1 MVETKV
7 ASRYAKA
14 ILGLAIEQGIIDA
27 VNNDMELI
35 AATCDGSK
43 DLTLLLNKPIVT
55 VDKKIKILT
64 EIFGKKINKLTL
76 EFITIITKKRREP
89 NLEAIAREFIALY
102 KEHKGIE
109 TVVITSAVGLDDKL
123 RKEVLALVQKDTKS
137 EIELVE
143 KVDKSLIG
151 GFIIR
156 KGDKEFDASILKNLQ
171 KITREFK
178 SNSYIKKN

>member
-7 ASRYAKA
+7 ASRYAKS
-14 ILGLAIEQGIIDA
+14 IIGLAIEQGILD
-27 VNNDMELI
+27 VVKNDMALI
-35 AATCDGSK
+35 AETCHVSK

-109 TVVITSAVGLDDKL
+109 TVIITSAIGLDDKL
-123 RKEVLALVQKDTKS
+123 RKEVLALVKKDTKS

-143 KVDKSLIG
+143 KVDKDLIG
-151 GFIIR
+151 GFILR

-178 SNSYIKKN
+178 TNAFVKKN

>member
-7 ASRYAKA
+7 ASRYAKS
-14 ILGLAIEQGIIDA
+14 IIGLANEQGILDA
-27 VNNDMELI
+27 VKNDMVLI
-35 AATCDGSK
+35 AETCSASK
-43 DLTLLLNKPIVT
+43 ELTLLLNKPIVT
-55 VDKKIKILT
+55 VDRKIKILT

-76 EFITIITKKRREP
+76 EFITIIAKKRREA
-89 NLEAIAREFIALY
+89 NLEAIAREFIASY
-102 KEHKGIE
+102 KLQKGIE
-109 TVVITSAVGLDDKL
+109 TVVITSAIGLDDKL
-123 RKEVLALVQKDTKS
+123 RKEVLALVQKNNTS
-137 EIELVE
+137 EIELIE
-143 KVDKSLIG
+143 KIDQSLIG